1 MRIRHILLLA
11 AALSPPPAFALFS
24 DDDARK
30 GVADLQK
37 RVEAQQQQLQRIE
50 REVTDKRAVIEL
62 SNLIDGLR
70 QDIAN
75 LRGQIEVLSNRIDGL
90 DKRQKDLYVDLDT
103 RLRKFEQG
111 QVDKDKAAQ
120 AAAAEQQAY
129 EAGLAQFK
137 ANNYGTAIQSLQ
149 SFLATYPQSPLA
161 PSAQYWIGNAH
172 YALRDYRSAAAA
184 FDKLAAQG
192 ALTADDLTLLATS
205 QMQLR
210 DFGKATT
217 TLERAIAANEKAG
230 RSKQNAKLLEML
242 YSAYHESKNDA
253 KRMQTLYRWVAA
265 APSTSN
271 FKYLANSN
279 EIASSRDPVVMIN
292 TYRLGSA
299 KGILSGEHYVKYAET
314 ALDLSSPGEAVAMLE
329 KGMAAG
335 AIKKDDRNN
344 KVLADAK
351 SQVERVKATLP
362 QQEAEAKAIRTGEPE
377 AKLTTANF
385 TLKNYAKASEA
396 AQRAVTKGN
405 LKRADDVNMML
416 GISLANSKKPAEAKK
431 AFAAAAAANA
441 KTRGIADLWASV
453 TG

>member
-11 AALSPPPAFALFS
+11 TALAPLPAFALFS

-120 AAAAEQQAY
+120 AAAVEQQAY

-149 SFLATYPQSPLA
+149 SFMVAYPQSPLA

-172 YALRDYRSAAAA
+172 YALRDY
-184 FDKLAAQG
+184 KN
-192 ALTADDLTLLATS
+192 
-205 QMQLR
+205 
-210 DFGKATT
+210 
-217 TLERAIAANEKAG
+217 AIAAQQKVVANWPESSKAPD
-230 RSKQNAKLLEML
+230 ALL
-242 YSAYHESKNDA
+242 N
-253 KRMQTLYRWVAA
+253 
-265 APSTSN
+265 
-271 FKYLANSN
+271 
-279 EIASSRDPVVMIN
+279 IASS
-292 TYRLGSA
+292 
-299 KGILSGEHYVKYAET
+299 
-314 ALDLSSPGEAVAMLE
+314 
-329 KGMAAG
+329 
-335 AIKKDDRNN
+335 
-344 KVLADAK
+344 
-351 SQVERVKATLP
+351 Q
-362 QQEAEAKAIRTGEPE
+362 AEAGDPNGSRNTLRTLVSKYPNSPAADQ
-377 AKLTTANF
+377 AK
-385 TLKNYAKASEA
+385 
-396 AQRAVTKGN
+396 QR
-405 LKRADDVNMML
+405 L
-416 GISLANSKKPAEAKK
+416 AKK
-431 AFAAAAAANA
+431 
-441 KTRGIADLWASV
+441 
-453 TG
+453 

>member
-11 AALSPPPAFALFS
+11 AALAPLPAFALFS

-149 SFLATYPQSPLA
+149 SFLTTYPQSPLA

-172 YALRDYRSAAAA
+172 YALRDY
-184 FDKLAAQG
+184 KN
-192 ALTADDLTLLATS
+192 
-205 QMQLR
+205 
-210 DFGKATT
+210 
-217 TLERAIAANEKAG
+217 AIAAQQKVIANWPESSKAPD
-230 RSKQNAKLLEML
+230 ALL
-242 YSAYHESKNDA
+242 N
-253 KRMQTLYRWVAA
+253 
-265 APSTSN
+265 
-271 FKYLANSN
+271 
-279 EIASSRDPVVMIN
+279 IASSQAEAGDPNASRN
-292 TYRLGSA
+292 TLRTLVS
-299 KGILSGEHYVKYAET
+299 KYP
-314 ALDLSSPGEAVAMLE
+314 SSP
-329 KGMAAG
+329 AAEQ
-335 AIKKDDRNN
+335 AKQR
-344 KVLADAK
+344 LA
-351 SQVERVKATLP
+351 
-362 QQEAEAKAIRTGEPE
+362 
-377 AKLTTANF
+377 
-385 TLKNYAKASEA
+385 KN
-396 AQRAVTKGN
+396 
-405 LKRADDVNMML
+405 
-416 GISLANSKKPAEAKK
+416 
-431 AFAAAAAANA
+431 
-441 KTRGIADLWASV
+441 
-453 TG
+453 

>member
-11 AALSPPPAFALFS
+11 AALAPLPAFALFS

-149 SFLATYPQSPLA
+149 SFLTTYPQSPLA

-172 YALRDYRSAAAA
+172 YALRDY
-184 FDKLAAQG
+184 KN
-192 ALTADDLTLLATS
+192 
-205 QMQLR
+205 
-210 DFGKATT
+210 
-217 TLERAIAANEKAG
+217 AIAAQQKVIANWPESSKAPD
-230 RSKQNAKLLEML
+230 ALL
-242 YSAYHESKNDA
+242 N
-253 KRMQTLYRWVAA
+253 
-265 APSTSN
+265 
-271 FKYLANSN
+271 
-279 EIASSRDPVVMIN
+279 IASSQAEAGDPNASRN
-292 TYRLGSA
+292 TLRTLVS
-299 KGILSGEHYVKYAET
+299 KYP
-314 ALDLSSPGEAVAMLE
+314 SSP
-329 KGMAAG
+329 AAEQ
-335 AIKKDDRNN
+335 
-344 KVLADAK
+344 AK
-351 SQVERVKATLP
+351 
-362 QQEAEAKAIRTGEPE
+362 
-377 AKLTTANF
+377 
-385 TLKNYAKASEA
+385 
-396 AQRAVTKGN
+396 QR
-405 LKRADDVNMML
+405 L
-416 GISLANSKKPAEAKK
+416 AKK
-431 AFAAAAAANA
+431 
-441 KTRGIADLWASV
+441 
-453 TG
+453 